1 MAKLLDRRNCRSE
14 CSVVLSLQRLLS
26 TAVGSGLLLVEFY
39 RHDMP
44 GEVPMHWLRIIAF
57 AILACLVL
65 IAAVGFIY
73 EQIGRARQAFV
84 VRADRSAL
92 LCPWPQHES
101 VLLGLGFTDRRL
113 RNRRERPRLFLA
125 GSAAQSGP
133 VHTRLLVRPR
143 RSRLERFS
151 RHSSHQREHRG

>member
-1 MAKLLDRRNCRSE
+1 MRELRAEIAIVAGDLPLKENVFHFWPLTD
-14 CSVVLSLQRLLS
+14 VVNDQ
-26 TAVGSGLLLVEFY
+26 VMFY
-39 RHDMP
+39 RQDMS